1 MHKDVIPVPL
11 FCNQISFPLHTSF
24 CRCVAHNNYTSKSHR
39 QFWMTLNVAHGEG
52 RTLNNAQLIPHL
64 QNTTLFV
71 PEGGDLNLS
80 CCALTDDATIE
91 WWFQQTFSSPWIRLA
106 NNSKEYHI
114 RSSIDQY
121 EGYYRCSTAYSNQVR
136 CLNVLK
142 FEVYAREPY
151 VYFRLSM

>member
-136 CLNVLK
+136 
-142 FEVYAREPY
+142 
-151 VYFRLSM
+151 